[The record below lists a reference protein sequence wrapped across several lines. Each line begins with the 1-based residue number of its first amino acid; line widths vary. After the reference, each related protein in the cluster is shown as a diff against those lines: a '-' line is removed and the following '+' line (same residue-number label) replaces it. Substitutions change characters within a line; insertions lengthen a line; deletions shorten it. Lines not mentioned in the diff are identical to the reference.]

1 MVVAVLMAVMLPIDS
16 VKGFPVALVLTEM
29 TVASAAK
36 SRAYLPSL
44 AGCCGHRAAAPPRND
59 RASFCFAAISST
71 SSRAN
76 EAAFINSLTVI
87 RYHGAVTFRFFALRI
102 AGRRLALCYQIRFR
116 RPTGSVAVCDDRC
129 GRRVLRGGL
138 HDADHGSR
146 DSRSANRRAT
156 GGRSAPT
163 GGAPEDP
170 PGSPGRTRPGA
181 RRPEPAR
188 GAPRPEPHAA

>member
-102 AGRRLALCYQIRFR
+102 AGRRSALCYQIRFR
-116 RPTGSVAVCDDRC
+116 RPTGSPS
-129 GRRVLRGGL
+129 RGV
-138 HDADHGSR
+138 R
-146 DSRSANRRAT
+146 
-156 GGRSAPT
+156 
-163 GGAPEDP
+163 
-170 PGSPGRTRPGA
+170 
-181 RRPEPAR
+181 
-188 GAPRPEPHAA
+188 